1 MNIKDKN
8 CVECGHVLLLIK
20 TKKDQ
25 EPMDIEQKKPVQLI
39 MELFVLPISQC
50 IQCKTNYTC
59 RSCIYVLK
67 DETWDRYQQICKE
80 CRSPDLVP
88 VRTLK

>member
-8 CVECGHVLLLIK
+8 CVECGHALLVIK

-25 EPMDIEQKKPVQLI
+25 EEKKI
-39 MELFVLPISQC
+39 MELFVLPSSQC
-50 IQCKTNYTC
+50 IQCKLNYTC
-59 RSCIYVLK
+59 RSCIYLLK

-88 VRTLK
+88 VRSLK